1 MAAPATTYVF
11 RVSMSRTLYRDI
23 EIVSRDT
30 LADLARTI
38 IEAYDF
44 DMDHAYGFYSALRGK
59 LVRSPVKYEL
69 FADMEDFG
77 NETDAGSVE
86 RTRIAD
92 VFSQIG
98 QKMTFLFDYGD
109 EWRFTVT
116 LKAQNP
122 KERGVKYP
130 RVIKSAGE
138 APPQYPV
145 VED

>member
-1 MAAPATTYVF
+1 MAAPATTHVF
-11 RVSMSRTLYRDI
+11 RVLINRTLYRDI
-23 EIVSRDT
+23 EILSRDT
-30 LADLARTI
+30 LADLARAI

-44 DMDHAYGFYSALRGK
+44 DMDHAYGFYSALKGN
-59 LVRSPVKYEL
+59 LARSPVKYEL
-69 FADMEDFG
+69 FVDMEDFG
-77 NETDAGSVE
+77 GESDAGSVE

-122 KERGVKYP
+122 KGNGVKYP